1 MRLSMDI
8 DHVFA
13 KSVTEFILIDRICPS
28 RMDILVFE
36 FERYDIIWKIKNKK
50 ELEDDWTKIDSLYT
64 CGIFSRDL
72 FCIKQKEFRDK
83 KLLIS
88 LSRIKN
94 GYCKKII
101 VKGFYSKIAR
111 NREIAFAITI
121 KQG

>member
-50 ELEDDWTKIDSLYT
+50 ELEDDWTKIDSLYI
-64 CGIFSRDL
+64 CGIFSQRSL
-72 FCIKQKEFRDK
+72 FCIKQEEFRDK

-88 LSRIKN
+88 LSRMKN
-94 GYCKKII
+94 GYCRKKRDSIQKLHVI
-101 VKGFYSKIAR
+101 GKLHSL
-111 NREIAFAITI
+111 
-121 KQG
+121 